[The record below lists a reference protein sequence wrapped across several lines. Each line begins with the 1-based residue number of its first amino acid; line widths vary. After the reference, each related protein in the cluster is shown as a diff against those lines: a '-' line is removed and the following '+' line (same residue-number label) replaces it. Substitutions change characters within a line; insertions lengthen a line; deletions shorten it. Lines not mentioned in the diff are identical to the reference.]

1 MANLTPEQLETVTQ
15 WAAGGANLNEVQ
27 SRLKTEFGITLT
39 YLDARMLLLDVG
51 VRLKEKERPAPPP
64 EPEPAAVAPPPSAE
78 DWQASDGAGAPPEAQ
93 VHVSAD
99 PVPLEGTMA
108 SGKATFSDGEVVV
121 WYVDGSGRLGMKA
134 PFAGYKPPV
143 ADIPIFEQKLDL
155 LLQSL

>member
-1 MANLTPEQLETVTQ
+1 MAKLTPEQLETVTQ
-15 WAAGGANLNEVQ
+15 WAAQGANLNEVQ
-27 SRLKTEFGITLT
+27 SRLKSEFDITLT

-51 VRLKEKERPAPPP
+51 VRLKEKERPGPAP
-64 EPEPAAVAPPPSAE
+64 EPEDGPPSAE
-78 DWQASDGAGAPPEAQ
+78 DWQSANGTRTPQPSAQ
-93 VHVSAD
+93 VDVIAD
-99 PVPLEGTMA
+99 SVPMEGTMA
-108 SGKATFSDGEVVV
+108 SGKATFSDGNVVV

>member
-15 WAAGGANLNEVQ
+15 WAADGANLNEVQ
-27 SRLKTEFGITLT
+27 SRLKSEFDITLT

-64 EPEPAAVAPPPSAE
+64 EPEPTPAAAPPSAE
-78 DWQASDGAGAPPEAQ
+78 DWQSADGTDAPPASQ

-121 WYVDGSGRLGMKA
+121 WYVDASGRLGMKA

-143 ADIPIFEQKLDL
+143 ADIPVFEQKLDL